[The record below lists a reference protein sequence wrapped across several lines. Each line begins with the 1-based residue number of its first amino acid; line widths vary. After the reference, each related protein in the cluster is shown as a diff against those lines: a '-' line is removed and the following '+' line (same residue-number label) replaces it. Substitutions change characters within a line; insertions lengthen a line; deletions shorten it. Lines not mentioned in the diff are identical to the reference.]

1 MSPKC
6 VSSGNISHELKTP
19 IALISGQL
27 ELILMSNYSLSTIQN
42 SLREVH
48 NRAAKMG
55 TLINE
60 LLDFLKYNKENFTLT
75 VKQQDIILFTQ
86 EIYDSFVSYAE
97 LKNIISILCSTKK
110 ASARG
115 LMKYNYKR
123 FSITFYRMLSN
134 SLRKMEQSRSK

>member
-1 MSPKC
+1 
-6 VSSGNISHELKTP
+6 
-19 IALISGQL
+19 
-27 ELILMSNYSLSTIQN
+27 MSNYSLSTIQN

-97 LKNIISILCSTKK
+97 LKNIHFNFVFDQK

>member
-1 MSPKC
+1 MRFL
-6 VSSGNISHELKTP
+6 GNISHELKTP

-60 LLDFLKYNKENFTLT
+60 LLDFLKYNKEKFHVNSQTAGYNS
-75 VKQQDIILFTQ
+75 IH
-86 EIYDSFVSYAE
+86 AG
-97 LKNIISILCSTKK
+97 NI
-110 ASARG
+110 
-115 LMKYNYKR
+115 
-123 FSITFYRMLSN
+123 
-134 SLRKMEQSRSK
+134 